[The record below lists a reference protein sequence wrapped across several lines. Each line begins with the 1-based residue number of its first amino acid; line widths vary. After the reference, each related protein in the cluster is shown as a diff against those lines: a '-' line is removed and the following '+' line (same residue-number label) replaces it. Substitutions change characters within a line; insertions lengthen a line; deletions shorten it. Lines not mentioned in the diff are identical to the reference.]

1 VLTYDLATVYDLLF
15 EEKVFSIMSQ
25 NGTVMALCIYIYLDT
40 YLIAA
45 ADVKSITALLS
56 QNSVAFSSG
65 KGERAKRERV

>member
-1 VLTYDLATVYDLLF
+1 MLTHDLATVYDLLF

-25 NGTVMALCIYIYLDT
+25 NGTIMLT
-40 YLIAA
+40 HQIAA